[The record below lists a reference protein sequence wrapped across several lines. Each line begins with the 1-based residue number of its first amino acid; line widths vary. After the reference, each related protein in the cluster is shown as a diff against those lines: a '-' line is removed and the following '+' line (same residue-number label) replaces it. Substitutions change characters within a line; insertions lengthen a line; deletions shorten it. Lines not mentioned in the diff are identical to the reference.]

1 MKVETC
7 SSALHAFAPFAQS
20 IAVDPDLA
28 QAHEPE
34 IGSLVRS
41 VVMQELRGE
50 TFTPQRLE
58 LTRLLRLRLNH
69 PHAAELVLQKC
80 FEGDELATQFVITAA
95 AQAAVL

>member
-1 MKVETC
+1 MVETC
-7 SSALHAFAPFAQS
+7 SSALHAFSPFKQS
-20 IAVDPDLA
+20 IAVDPELA
-28 QAHEPE
+28 QAHEQE

-58 LTRLLRLRLNH
+58 LIRLLRLRFND
-69 PHAAELVLQKC
+69 PNSAERLLTKV
-80 FEGDELATQFVITAA
+80 FEGHELATRFVITAA